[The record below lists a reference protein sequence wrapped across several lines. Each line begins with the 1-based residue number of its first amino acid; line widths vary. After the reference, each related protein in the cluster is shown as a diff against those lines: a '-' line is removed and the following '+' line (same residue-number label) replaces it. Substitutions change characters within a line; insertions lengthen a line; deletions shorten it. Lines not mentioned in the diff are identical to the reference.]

1 MMKKIFYSLF
11 AIALIAF
18 LAFCIACFVG
28 WTKFTVWGMVISA
41 IATFV
46 FTCICIW
53 LWLGDYDFN
62 DHSVHCRGLLE

>member
-28 WTKFTVWGMVISA
+28 WTPFTVWGMMISA
-41 IATFV
+41 IAVVVLTF
-46 FTCICIW
+46 ICGW
-53 LWLGDYDFN
+53 LWHDVDFN
-62 DHSVHCRGLLE
+62 DPNVRFHNLFE